1 MLRGFASG
9 KIFGEYRPGRGALIV
24 FLHGWA
30 RTSEDFLAV
39 TSQLADELE
48 GSDRPVPAMLSLDL
62 PGFGASPPPTQAI
75 GSDWYAEMTAESVE
89 SVCREIGTSE
99 VHLVGHSL
107 GGRVIA
113 HYAAAGRWPMS
124 SVIFAGAPLLRLSAQ
139 SPVSAKLRFAKA
151 LAKYGLV
158 SESRLD
164 GLRDKSGSPDYRA
177 TSGVMRSV
185 FVTLVNEDYRSYL
198 AKIEVPTL
206 FVSGSNDTAVPP
218 KVAELASELVSNSRT
233 VVLDGVDHFIPT
245 HAPDRLA
252 QLVANHILGA
262 EL

>member
-1 MLRGFASG
+1 MSGNRYFRGSSCGSFSWRTGDSALRS
-9 KIFGEYRPGRGALIV
+9 
-24 FLHGWA
+24 
-30 RTSEDFLAV
+30 
-39 TSQLADELE
+39 
-48 GSDRPVPAMLSLDL
+48 
-62 PGFGASPPPTQAI
+62 
-75 GSDWYAEMTAESVE
+75 
-89 SVCREIGTSE
+89 
-99 VHLVGHSL
+99 
-107 GGRVIA
+107 
-113 HYAAAGRWPMS
+113 RWPMS

-252 QLVANHILGA
+252 RLVANHILGA